1 MTNDLISR
9 ERTLKALRETKI
21 KVKGMRAGKNTLLEY
36 ANQVREG
43 YIEVIQKLPTAY
55 IGSIPETHGYW
66 VEVGKSKSGLPIWKC
81 SYCGKERTGNQAKS
95 AYCRDCGCPMDFD
108 DFIPGQLIIDI

>member
-9 ERTLKALRETKI
+9 KRALKALRETKI
-21 KVKGMRAGKNTLLEY
+21 KGTRTVKNTL
-36 ANQVREG
+36 
-43 YIEVIQKLPTAY
+43 IEVIQELPVAY
-55 IGSIPETHGYW
+55 IYSDQETHGYW

-81 SYCGKERTGNQAKS
+81 SYCGKERAGNQAKS

-108 DFIPGQLIIDI
+108 DFIPGQLTIDI